1 MSYLLFFA
9 FALGSLGLIVF
20 IFGLFQESIPLQ
32 NFGFACCVGA
42 ILLAFGT
49 AFGTEFIE
57 WGIEHTGATVKS
69 DILKEASEFCIK
81 QGKELNVVNT
91 SRISMSSPRTTAP
104 ALIFTHRSHASAV
117 NSSSLSLAL
126 LIPFFR
132 RNASSLRPFWITVF
146 IGLVLWFLLE
156 ALLA

>member
-1 MSYLLFFA
+1 MSGVQDYLDLQA
-9 FALGSLGLIVF
+9 RAANAGLVAR
-20 IFGLFQESIPLQ
+20 LE
-32 NFGFACCVGA
+32 
-42 ILLAFGT
+42 
-49 AFGTEFIE
+49 
-57 WGIEHTGATVKS
+57 
-69 DILKEASEFCIK
+69 
-81 QGKELNVVNT
+81 
-91 SRISMSSPRTTAP
+91 SRIRELEAALRGIYP
-104 ALIFTHRSHASAV
+104 AAREILWCSLVLIFTHRSHASAV